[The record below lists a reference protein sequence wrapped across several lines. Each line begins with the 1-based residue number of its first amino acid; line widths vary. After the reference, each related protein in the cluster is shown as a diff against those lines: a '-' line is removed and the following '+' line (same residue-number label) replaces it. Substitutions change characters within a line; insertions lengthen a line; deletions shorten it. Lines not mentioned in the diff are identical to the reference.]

1 MLDIDYIVKKHRLNS
16 LEKDILTSIQE
27 KILKQEKISIR
38 EVAKINYTSTSVIY
52 NCIKKI
58 GFNSFTDL
66 IFYIKNSKTEVDID
80 DNLTLPI
87 KILTSNPDSLIMFLS
102 VGIANNITSYMNERI
117 TLIGRRSIANTHL
130 QLLNKNLTNDTVL
143 IVVSESGE
151 TDSLLDMIKEANSN
165 NIPIIS
171 FVGKNNS
178 SIAKLSTFSFE
189 IEKGIFFAEVINSFE
204 KLLSKIKSIFSGNKK
219 TFF

>member
-87 KILTSNPDSLIMFLS
+87 KILTFNPDSLIMFLS

-117 TLIGRRSIANTHL
+117 TLIGRRSIAKTHL

-204 KLLSKIKSIFSGNKK
+204 KLLSKI
-219 TFF
+219 

>member
-27 KILKQEKISIR
+27 KNLKQEKISIR

-204 KLLSKIKSIFSGNKK
+204 KLLSKI
-219 TFF
+219 

>member
-204 KLLSKIKSIFSGNKK
+204 KLLSKI
-219 TFF
+219 

>member
-80 DNLTLPI
+80 DDLTLPI

-189 IEKGIFFAEVINSFE
+189 IEKGIFLP
-204 KLLSKIKSIFSGNKK
+204 K
-219 TFF
+219 

>member
-66 IFYIKNSKTEVDID
+66 IFYIKNSKTEVNID

-204 KLLSKIKSIFSGNKK
+204 KLLSKI
-219 TFF
+219 

>member
-80 DNLTLPI
+80 DDLSLPI

-204 KLLSKIKSIFSGNKK
+204 KLLSKI
-219 TFF
+219 

>member
-16 LEKDILTSIQE
+16 LEKDILTSIHE
-27 KILKQEKISIR
+27 KVLKHQKISIR

-66 IFYIKNSKTEVDID
+66 IFHMKNSKNEIDID
-80 DNLTLPI
+80 DDLNIPI
-87 KILTSNPDSLIMFLS
+87 EILTSNPDSLIMFLS
-102 VGIANNITSYMNERI
+102 VGIANNITSYMNEKM

-130 QLLNKNLTNDTVL
+130 QLLNKNLTNNVVL

-151 TDSLLDMIKEANSN
+151 TDSLLDMIREATLC

-171 FVGKNNS
+171 FVGKRNS
-178 SIAKLSTFSFE
+178 TIARFSTFTFE
-189 IEKGIFFAEVINSFE
+189 LDKGVFFAEVINNFE
-204 KLLSKIKSIFSGNKK
+204 NLLSKI
-219 TFF
+219 

>member
-171 FVGKNNS
+171 FVGKNSS

-204 KLLSKIKSIFSGNKK
+204 KLLSKI
-219 TFF
+219 

>member
-27 KILKQEKISIR
+27 KILNQEKISIR

-80 DNLTLPI
+80 DDLTLPI

-204 KLLSKIKSIFSGNKK
+204 KLLSKI
-219 TFF
+219 

>member
-38 EVAKINYTSTSVIY
+38 KVAKINYTSTSVIY

-204 KLLSKIKSIFSGNKK
+204 KLLSKI
-219 TFF
+219 

>member
-1 MLDIDYIVKKHRLNS
+1 LLDIDYIVKKHRLNS

-38 EVAKINYTSTSVIY
+38 EIAKINYTSTSVIY

-204 KLLSKIKSIFSGNKK
+204 KLLSKI
-219 TFF
+219 